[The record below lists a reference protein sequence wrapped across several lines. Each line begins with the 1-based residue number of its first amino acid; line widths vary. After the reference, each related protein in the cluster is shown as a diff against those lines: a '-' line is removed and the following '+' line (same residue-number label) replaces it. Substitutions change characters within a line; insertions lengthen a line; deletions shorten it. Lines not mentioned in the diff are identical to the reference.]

1 MLVETNPWLLVLTF
15 AVSILHSVFD
25 FLAFKNGTHART
37 QGRGGLCAGRAAR
50 AADVA
55 DF

>member
-25 FLAFKNGTHART
+25 FLAFKNGTHACK
-37 QGRGGLCAGRAAR
+37 GAA
-50 AADVA
+50 ACVPDG
-55 DF
+55 